1 MATALWTSNRAK
13 ESSALRSK
21 PEASSPQTRKSDEGK
36 ARGAT
41 PSMMDLTMRAIL
53 AASSPTRS
61 KFAVVLDIATS
72 KRKSR
77 AVGCLRLMTDAISRS
92 ISTSKALT
100 RFSVTMTSSAT
111 STLKLESA

>member
-1 MATALWTSNRAK
+1 
-13 ESSALRSK
+13 
-21 PEASSPQTRKSDEGK
+21 
-36 ARGAT
+36 
-41 PSMMDLTMRAIL
+41 MRAIL

-111 STLKLESA
+111 STLKLESAKIAWRICDSTKPPISITLVEI